1 MTAINR
7 KLCRDLSHLK
17 GQSLAIALVM
27 ACGVAAFVNAS
38 STASSLQSA
47 LDTYYDRYRFADVFA
62 HLKRAPNSVA
72 GRITDIPGV
81 SRVETRVVI
90 DVSLDVPGLVEPAI
104 GRLVSVPDLPTPGL
118 NQVYLREGRYVESG
132 RRGEV
137 LVHEAFALAHA
148 LKPGDTL
155 AAIINGRRERLTV
168 VGIALSPEYVY
179 AIRPGEVFPDDRRF
193 GVFWMAY
200 SELAPAYDL
209 DGAFNGVALS
219 LAPGTR
225 ESEVIS
231 RLDEITE
238 QYGGVGRTAATTSS
252 SHKLIDG
259 ELSQLRGMALIPP
272 SIFLSVAA
280 FLLNVVMSRLIG
292 LQREQIA
299 VLKAFGYA
307 RWEIGWHYLKFV
319 LVLAAL
325 GSAIGVIGGAYIG
338 RMFTE
343 MYGQFFRLP
352 AYEYRLEL
360 LGGGH
365 GSPAHRRRPRRL
377 GTLTA
382 VRRAV
387 VLPAA
392 EAMRPEPPPST
403 AGLWAERIGLAS
415 LLSPAGR
422 MILRRIGRQPVRAAL
437 TVFGIALSCAILVM
451 GSFVEDTIDYMI
463 EFQFFRVQRY
473 DVSLGFVEPSG
484 AARRP
489 RRCPPAGRDA
499 RRAVPGR
506 PRACPLRRRAIAA
519 SASPASCRTRSFSA
533 RSMRPAVRSWSR
545 RRDSSSRT
553 ELADVLGARIGD
565 VVTVEVLE
573 GERPV
578 VGVPI
583 AGVVEDF
590 SGLVAYM
597 DIGAVRRM
605 LREGD
610 TASGVFLAVDPSRQA
625 ELYTELKETPRVGSV
640 AIKSAALRGFEKTMA
655 ENLLVMRALNLMF
668 ATVIAFGVVYNTA
681 RIALAERSRE
691 LATLRVMGFTRAEV
705 SFLLLGEMA
714 VLTLLALPLGMVMG
728 YGMAAFAVVALET
741 ETQSFP
747 LVIEPSTYSFAA
759 VVVMVAATITGL
771 IVRRRVD
778 RLDLVEVLKS
788 RE

>member
-1 MTAINR
+1 
-7 KLCRDLSHLK
+7 
-17 GQSLAIALVM
+17 
-27 ACGVAAFVNAS
+27 
-38 STASSLQSA
+38 
-47 LDTYYDRYRFADVFA
+47 
-62 HLKRAPNSVA
+62 
-72 GRITDIPGV
+72 
-81 SRVETRVVI
+81 
-90 DVSLDVPGLVEPAI
+90 
-104 GRLVSVPDLPTPGL
+104 
-118 NQVYLREGRYVESG
+118 
-132 RRGEV
+132 
-137 LVHEAFALAHA
+137 
-148 LKPGDTL
+148 
-155 AAIINGRRERLTV
+155 
-168 VGIALSPEYVY
+168 
-179 AIRPGEVFPDDRRF
+179 
-193 GVFWMAY
+193 
-200 SELAPAYDL
+200 
-209 DGAFNGVALS
+209 
-219 LAPGTR
+219 
-225 ESEVIS
+225 
-231 RLDEITE
+231 
-238 QYGGVGRTAATTSS
+238 
-252 SHKLIDG
+252 
-259 ELSQLRGMALIPP
+259 
-272 SIFLSVAA
+272 
-280 FLLNVVMSRLIG
+280 

-325 GSAIGVIGGAYIG
+325 GSAIGVIGGAFIG

-360 LGGGH
+360 WVVATAVLLTAG
-365 GSPAHRRRPRRL
+365 AATL

-392 EAMRPEPPPST
+392 EAMRPEPP
-403 AGLWAERIGLAS
+403 AEYRRLWLERIGFAQ

-463 EFQFFRVQRY
+463 EFQFFRVQRF
-473 DVSLGFVEPSG
+473 DVSLGFIEPSG
-484 AARRP
+484 S
-489 RRCPPAGRDA
+489 
-499 RRAVPGR
+499 RAVHDAAHLPGVTRVEPFRGAPARVRFGARHRRVGITGVVPDPQLFRPLDEKGR
-506 PRACPLRRRAIAA
+506 PVVVPGEGL
-519 SASPASCRTRSFSA
+519 
-533 RSMRPAVRSWSR
+533 VV
-545 RRDSSSRT
+545 SSRM
-553 ELADVLGARIGD
+553 ADVLGARIGD

-578 VGVPI
+578 VEVPI

-597 DIGAVRRM
+597 DLNALRRM

-610 TASGVFLAVDPSRQA
+610 TASGVFLAVDSSRQV

-655 ENLLVMRALNLMF
+655 ENLLVMRALNLTF

-728 YGMAAFAVVALET
+728 YGMAALAVVALKT

-759 VVVMVAATITGL
+759 VVVTAAATVTGL